1 VHFERLQEQEVV
13 RMARFIKR
21 RSGKAG
27 LPPGTPVHVGERKVE
42 QLRIT
47 LIDYDED
54 ESQERPIPV
63 AEVRPFKETSTV
75 SWINVD
81 GVHDVEA
88 IAAVGE
94 QFELHP
100 LVVEDIASTGQR
112 PKVEEYDEHLYVV
125 LRMLTYSDEGGHVEA
140 EQVSIVL
147 AGNVVLTF
155 QERPGDVFDS
165 VRDRIRTAK
174 GRIRRMGPDYL
185 VYSLIDAVVDNY
197 FLVCERLGES
207 VEPLH
212 DELVSEPTP
221 ASLQRIHEMKGELLA
236 LRKALW
242 PLREV
247 VSSLERSESQ
257 FFQRAT
263 RLYLRDVYD
272 HTIQVIETIETY
284 RDMIAG
290 MVDLYLSSVSN
301 RMNEVMK
308 VLTIIATIFIPL
320 TFIAGIYGMNFA
332 YMPELGWRAGYPVVL
347 AVMALIAAGMV
358 LYFRRKDW
366 L

>member
-1 VHFERLQEQEVV
+1 
-13 RMARFIKR
+13 MARLIRR

-42 QLRIT
+42 ELKIT
-47 LIDYDED
+47 LIDYDE
-54 ESQERPIPV
+54 EQFQERPISA

-75 SWINVD
+75 TWINVD
-81 GVHDVEA
+81 GVHDVA
-88 IAAVGE
+88 TIAAIGE
-94 QFELHP
+94 QFDLHP
-100 LVVEDIASTGQR
+100 LVVEDLSSTGQR

-125 LRMLTYSDEGGHVEA
+125 LRMLTCSDESGHVEA
-140 EQVSIVL
+140 EQVSILL
-147 AGNVVLTF
+147 ARNVVLTF
-155 QERPGDVFDS
+155 QERPGDVFDA

-197 FLVCERLGES
+197 FLVCEKLGEC

-212 DELVSEPTP
+212 EELVTAPTP
-221 ASLQRIHEMKGELLA
+221 ASLHRVHELKGEVLN
-236 LRKALW
+236 LRKVLW

-257 FFQRAT
+257 FFRRAT

-272 HTIQVIETIETY
+272 HTIQVIDTIETY
-284 RDMIAG
+284 RDVIAG

-308 VLTIIATIFIPL
+308 VLTIIATLFIPL
-320 TFIAGIYGMNFA
+320 TFIAGVYGMNFR
-332 YMPELGWRAGYPVVL
+332 YMPELGWKAGYPAVL
-347 AVMALIAAGMV
+347 AVMAVVAGAML
-358 LYFRRKDW
+358 LYFRKKGW